1 VLKLTNGTRITAD
14 YPRASTPP
22 AFESPLAEGAVR
34 EDTGSFWSRWA
45 IAPLLPFA
53 LLVALVILL
62 ANRRQSRISNEDLRA
77 S

>member
-1 VLKLTNGTRITAD
+1 MLKLTNGTRITAD
-14 YPRASTPP
+14 YPRASTP
-22 AFESPLAEGAVR
+22 AFEPPLAEGAVR